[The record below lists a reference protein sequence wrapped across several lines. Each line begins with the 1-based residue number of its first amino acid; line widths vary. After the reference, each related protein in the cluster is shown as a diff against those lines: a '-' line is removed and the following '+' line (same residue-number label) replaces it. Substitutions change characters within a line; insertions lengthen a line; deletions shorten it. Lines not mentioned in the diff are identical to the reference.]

1 MVTYIRRHPSNPED
15 IMHIH
20 DRGKASYVR
29 SSIVFFQLFAV
40 PKVHFVH
47 RRSTYTTAG
56 ESLKMSGR
64 TSTMTVLTVAG
75 LTVVGGF
82 IAYAAYFDY
91 KRRNDSEFRK
101 KLRTSFIS
109 PLYDAFPRLIHAR
122 IQGRT
127 RRRSP
132 SRRNRLKL
140 LQLPPL

>member
-1 MVTYIRRHPSNPED
+1 MVDRRKFVYLKELIHGNLHTTASIEPRD

-91 KRRNDSEFRK
+91 KRRSDPSFRK
-101 KLRTSFIS
+101 KIRRFYSVFWLRMIA
-109 PLYDAFPRLIHAR
+109 PLFVF
-122 IQGRT
+122 
-127 RRRSP
+127 
-132 SRRNRLKL
+132 
-140 LQLPPL
+140 